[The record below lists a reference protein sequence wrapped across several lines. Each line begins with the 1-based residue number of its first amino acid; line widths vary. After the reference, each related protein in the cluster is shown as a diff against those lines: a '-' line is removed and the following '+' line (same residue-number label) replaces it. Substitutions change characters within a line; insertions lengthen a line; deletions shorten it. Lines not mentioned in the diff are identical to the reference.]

1 MVATINEDIVCR
13 KTIRNTKITQ
23 RRGKADLS
31 RKELNMRLNQ
41 TENDYYENTLK
52 RRVSNA
58 PVGISFRPAWLFDK
72 DPVSARMCRHFFEEV
87 SAGLIPNIRK
97 IGTRSRDGYTVI

>member
-1 MVATINEDIVCR
+1 MPE
-13 KTIRNTKITQ
+13 KKQKHEITQ
-23 RRGKADLS
+23 RRGKANLS

-41 TENDYYENTLK
+41 TENYYYENTLK

-97 IGTRSRDGYTVI
+97 IGARSQDGYTVI